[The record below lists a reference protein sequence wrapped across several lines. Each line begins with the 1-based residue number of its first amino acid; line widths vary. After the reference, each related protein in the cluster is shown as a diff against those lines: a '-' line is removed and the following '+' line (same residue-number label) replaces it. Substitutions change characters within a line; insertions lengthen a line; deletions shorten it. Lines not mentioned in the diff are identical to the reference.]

1 MSAWKKDMSGYVWP
15 WLEPVL
21 GVFLVCCGIKTII
34 TRQYRDHL
42 WIYHGVTAEFAG
54 VLMLLGA
61 FLFFRGRAWRNR
73 GWDKWTV
80 LDKSVGAVVGV
91 GVLFFVGQRWI
102 SIL

>member
-1 MSAWKKDMSGYVWP
+1 MSAWNKDISGYVWP

-21 GVFLVCCGIKTII
+21 GAFLAYCGIKTII
-34 TRQYRDHL
+34 THQYRYHL
-42 WIYHGVTAEFAG
+42 WVYHGATAEFAG

-61 FLFFRGRAWRNR
+61 FLFFRGRVWRNR

-80 LDKSVGAVVGV
+80 LDKSVGALVGV
-91 GVLFFVGQRWI
+91 GVLFFTVQRWI